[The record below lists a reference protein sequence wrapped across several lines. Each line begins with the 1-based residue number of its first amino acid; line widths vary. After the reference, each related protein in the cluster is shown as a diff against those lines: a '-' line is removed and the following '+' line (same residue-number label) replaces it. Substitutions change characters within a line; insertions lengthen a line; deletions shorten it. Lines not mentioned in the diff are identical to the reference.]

1 MFVKVIYKN
10 NEYDTVKPILLDEL
24 ITSGQIDK
32 FLRSEGWATIGIDP
46 VRGTGG
52 YYSGPDRR
60 HKSVFESLNDD
71 DKTKGQL
78 IKEVI
83 DLRQCI
89 TSLEENKADF
99 EIIEKALKESEDRY
113 RAIVEAFDGLIY
125 ICSQDYRIK
134 FMNGQFIERT
144 GYDATGEL
152 CYKALHD
159 LDSICPW
166 CVNERVFKGE
176 TVRWEIQSPKDN
188 HWYYIVNT
196 PIYHTNGTLSKQA
209 MIIDITEIK
218 KTEEELKRISEELAR
233 SNAELKDFAYI
244 ASHDLKKPLQSI
256 ESFANLL
263 ARRYKGNLDAKA
275 DEFISYIVEGVQRL
289 QILIKDLLEYSQIE
303 TKAKNIKPT
312 DCSFIVEEA
321 MNNLKTAMD
330 ESNAVVTYNKLPT
343 IMSDPQQIISLFQNL
358 IDNAIKFRSN
368 KAPRVRI
375 SADRK
380 GNEWIFSIRDNG
392 IGIDPEN
399 FDKIFVMF
407 QRLHGSADFP
417 GTGIGLSICKK
428 IIERHGG
435 RIWVESEPGKGATFF
450 FVIPSIGNAGFD

>member
-10 NEYDTVKPILLDEL
+10 NEYDTVNPILLDEL

-89 TSLEENKADF
+89 TNLEENKADF

-144 GYDATGEL
+144 GHDATGEL

-263 ARRYKGNLDAKA
+263 ARRYKGKLDAKA

-321 MNNLKTAMD
+321 MSNLKTAMD

-399 FDKIFVMF
+399 FEKIFVMF

>member
-1 MFVKVIYKN
+1 MYVKVIYKN

-46 VRGTGG
+46 IRGTGG

-60 HKSVFESLNDD
+60 HKSEFESLNDD

-99 EIIEKALKESEDRY
+99 EIIEKALKESENRY

-134 FMNGQFIERT
+134 FMNRQFIERT

-218 KTEEELKRISEELAR
+218 KTEEELKRISKELAR

-256 ESFANLL
+256 ESFAKLL
-263 ARRYKGNLDAKA
+263 ARRYKGKLDAKA

-321 MNNLKTAMD
+321 MSNLKTAMD

-399 FDKIFVMF
+399 FEKIFVMF

>member
-1 MFVKVIYKN
+1 MYVKVIYKN

-71 DKTKGQL
+71 DKTKEQL

-263 ARRYKGNLDAKA
+263 ARRYKGKLDAKA

-321 MNNLKTAMD
+321 MSNLKTAMD

-380 GNEWIFSIRDNG
+380 GNEWLFSIRDNG

-399 FDKIFVMF
+399 FEKIFVMF

>member
-1 MFVKVIYKN
+1 
-10 NEYDTVKPILLDEL
+10 
-24 ITSGQIDK
+24 
-32 FLRSEGWATIGIDP
+32 
-46 VRGTGG
+46 
-52 YYSGPDRR
+52 
-60 HKSVFESLNDD
+60 
-71 DKTKGQL
+71 
-78 IKEVI
+78 
-83 DLRQCI
+83 
-89 TSLEENKADF
+89 
-99 EIIEKALKESEDRY
+99 
-113 RAIVEAFDGLIY
+113 
-125 ICSQDYRIK
+125 
-134 FMNGQFIERT
+134 MNGQFIERT
-144 GYDATGEL
+144 GHDATGEL

-263 ARRYKGNLDAKA
+263 ARRYKGKLDAKA

-321 MNNLKTAMD
+321 MSNLKTAMD

-399 FDKIFVMF
+399 FEKIFVMF

>member
-1 MFVKVIYKN
+1 MYVKVIYKN

-263 ARRYKGNLDAKA
+263 ARRYKGKLDAKA

-303 TKAKNIKPT
+303 TKAKNITPT

-321 MNNLKTAMD
+321 MSNLKTAMD

-380 GNEWIFSIRDNG
+380 GNEWLFSIRDNG

-399 FDKIFVMF
+399 FEKIFVMF

>member
-263 ARRYKGNLDAKA
+263 ARRYKGKLDAKA

>member
-1 MFVKVIYKN
+1 MYVKVIYKN

-24 ITSGQIDK
+24 IASGQIDK

-71 DKTKGQL
+71 DKTKEQL

-152 CYKALHD
+152 CNKALHD

-176 TVRWEIQSPKDN
+176 TVRWEVQSPKDN

-196 PIYHTNGTLSKQA
+196 PIYHTDGTISKQA
-209 MIIDITEIK
+209 MILDITKIK
-218 KTEEELKRISEELAR
+218 KAEEELKRLSEELAR
-233 SNAELKDFAYI
+233 SNAALKDFAYI
-244 ASHDLKKPLQSI
+244 ASHDLKKPLQTI
-256 ESFANLL
+256 ESFSKLL
-263 ARRYKGNLDAKA
+263 ARRYKGKLDAKA

-321 MNNLKTAMD
+321 MSNLKTAMD

-380 GNEWIFSIRDNG
+380 GNEWLFSIRDNG

-399 FDKIFVMF
+399 FEKIFVMF

>member
-1 MFVKVIYKN
+1 MYVKVIYKN

-99 EIIEKALKESEDRY
+99 EIIEKALKESENRY

-263 ARRYKGNLDAKA
+263 ARRYKGKLDAKA

-321 MNNLKTAMD
+321 MSNLKTAMD

-399 FDKIFVMF
+399 FEKIFVMF

-435 RIWVESEPGKGATFF
+435 RIWVESDPGKGATFF
-450 FVIPSIGNAGFD
+450 FVIPAIGNAGFD

>member
-1 MFVKVIYKN
+1 MKDENQTRKQLM
-10 NEYDTVKPILLDEL
+10 NELGELRKQIAALKEKKDTSDI
-24 ITSGQIDK
+24 
-32 FLRSEGWATIGIDP
+32 IG
-46 VRGTGG
+46 
-52 YYSGPDRR
+52 
-60 HKSVFESLNDD
+60 
-71 DKTKGQL
+71 
-78 IKEVI
+78 
-83 DLRQCI
+83 
-89 TSLEENKADF
+89 
-99 EIIEKALKESEDRY
+99 KALKESEAHY

-263 ARRYKGNLDAKA
+263 ARRYKGKLDAKA

-303 TKAKNIKPT
+303 TKAKNITPT

-321 MNNLKTAMD
+321 MSNLKTAMD

-380 GNEWIFSIRDNG
+380 GNEWLFSIRDNG

-399 FDKIFVMF
+399 FEKIFVMF

-435 RIWVESEPGKGATFF
+435 RIWVESKPGNGATFF